1 MTDSVPSPT
10 HRYDPRGWFNQEDF
24 ISSGEGETGSLH
36 LIALLNTTNSSSSRA
51 AHASMITTTPS
62 LVSDGYATAT
72 ATSLQDLVANATL
85 WHNDTFEWK
94 GHDCT
99 ENLKPES
106 EQAFEFWTCGILLNL
121 VGVLGIFGNILSII
135 ILSRP
140 QMRSSINYLLIALAR
155 CDIILIVTS
164 ILLFGFPAIYE
175 YTGQLFVYY
184 FYVFPHI
191 SPYFFPVAMCAHT
204 ASVYLT
210 FTVTLERFV
219 AVCHPLR
226 ARALCTYGRAKLYVI
241 GCWTFSLLFN
251 LPHFWEVIVRPVQL
265 DENTVVYCLGPSDF
279 RRDRDYINIYIHW
292 MPLVVLYIIPFTTLA
307 ILNTLIY
314 RQVRKANRE
323 RQRLSRT
330 EKREIGL
337 ATMLLCV
344 VLVFF
349 LCNVLSM
356 INNIMEA
363 IYEIINEYLVKSSNL
378 LVTLNSSINFV
389 IYVVFG
395 EKFKRIFLM
404 LFCTGRVGR
413 ESPDGL
419 MHDDSSFS
427 NGENRCSGRF
437 QRHGTTRSCSSS
449 RTNGTSLRINR
460 SARINRAPS
469 PGPIVYYPARDSS
482 LRSSTYIPR
491 STSLH
496 NGGTVVDWERG
507 DAVVNGNGNGNGGV
521 PGLTTMTTTT
531 STTVGF

>member
-1 MTDSVPSPT
+1 MSVSFNPETT
-10 HRYDPRGWFNQEDF
+10 HRYDPGGGGWLNNQEDF
-24 ISSGEGETGSLH
+24 ISPGEGETGGDH
-36 LIALLNTTNSSSSRA
+36 WIQLLNRSSRPSFYSEVNA
-51 AHASMITTTPS
+51 FNASMIATVATTG
-62 LVSDGYATAT
+62 LSDGASTTA
-72 ATSLQDLVANATL
+72 ASLQELFSTNL
-85 WHNDTFEWK
+85 MGLNDTALDPYKFN
-94 GHDCT
+94 CT
-99 ENLKPES
+99 HIDKPES
-106 EQAFEFWTCGILLNL
+106 VATFEFWTCGILLNL
-121 VGVLGIFGNILSII
+121 VGILGIFGNILSII

-155 CDIILIVTS
+155 CDILLIITS

-191 SPYFFPVAMCAHT
+191 SPYFFPVAMCAQT
-204 ASVYLT
+204 ASIYLT

-241 GCWTFSLLFN
+241 GCWTFSLVFN
-251 LPHFWEVIVRPVQL
+251 LPHFWDVNVHPMNY
-265 DENTVVYCLGPSDF
+265 DEDTVVYCLSASDL
-279 RRDRDYINIYIHW
+279 RSDRDYVNIYIHW
-292 MPLVVLYIIPFTTLA
+292 MSLVVLYIIPFTTLA

-349 LCNVLSM
+349 VCNVLSM
-356 INNIMEA
+356 INNILEA
-363 IYEIINEYLVKSSNL
+363 IYDIINDYLVKSSNL
-378 LVTLNSSINFV
+378 LVTFNSSINFV
-389 IYVVFG
+389 IYVIFG
-395 EKFKRIFLM
+395 EKFKRIFLL

-437 QRHGTTRSCSSS
+437 QRHGTSRSVSSS
-449 RTNGTSLRINR
+449 RTNGTSVRMNR
-460 SARINRAPS
+460 SVRINRAPS

-491 STSLH
+491 STSMQ
-496 NGGTVVDWERG
+496 NGATDWERES
-507 DAVVNGNGNGNGGV
+507 NGNGV
-521 PGLTTMTTTT
+521 AGLTTTKTTTT
-531 STTVGF
+531 TTVGF

>member
-1 MTDSVPSPT
+1 MTDSSSFL
-10 HRYDPRGWFNQEDF
+10 RYETRNWIDKDF
-24 ISSGEGETGSLH
+24 IQAAPQIESTTTARTTTRTAAN
-36 LIALLNTTNSSSSRA
+36 LIHHPSFHWANA
-51 AHASMITTTPS
+51 ASMISTTS
-62 LVSDGYATAT
+62 DSDGSSTEGAGHHHIQLTMSSTTIPSALLYWT
-72 ATSLQDLVANATL
+72 
-85 WHNDTFEWK
+85 NDSSIPFDPYES
-94 GHDCT
+94 DCT
-99 ENLKPES
+99 KNLKS
-106 EQAFEFWTCGILLNL
+106 EADQSFEFWTCGILLNL
-121 VGVLGIFGNILSII
+121 VGILGIFGNILSII

-175 YTGQLFVYY
+175 YSGQLFVYY

-191 SPYFFPVAMCAHT
+191 SPYFFPVAMCAQT
-204 ASVYLT
+204 ASIYLT

-241 GCWTFSLLFN
+241 GCWVFSVLYN
-251 LPHFWEVIVRPVQL
+251 LPHFWEVNVRPVNY
-265 DENTVVYCLGPSDF
+265 DENTVVYCLGASAL
-279 RRDRDYINIYIHW
+279 RRDRDYVNIYIHW
-292 MPLVVLYIIPFTTLA
+292 MSLVILYIIPFTTLA
-307 ILNTLIY
+307 ILNALIY

-349 LCNVLSM
+349 VCNVLSM
-356 INNIMEA
+356 INNILEA
-363 IYEIINEYLVKSSNL
+363 IYDIINEYLVKSSNL
-378 LVTLNSSINFV
+378 LVTFNSSINFV
-389 IYVVFG
+389 IYVIFG
-395 EKFKRIFLM
+395 EKFKRIFLL

-437 QRHGTTRSCSSS
+437 QRHGTTRSISSS

-460 SARINRAPS
+460 SVRINRAPS

-482 LRSSTYIPR
+482 VRSSAYIPR
-491 STSLH
+491 SASMQ
-496 NGGTVVDWERG
+496 NGGGSGDWERE
-507 DAVVNGNGNGNGGV
+507 ANGNGG
-521 PGLTTMTTTT
+521 LTT
-531 STTVGF
+531 TTVGF